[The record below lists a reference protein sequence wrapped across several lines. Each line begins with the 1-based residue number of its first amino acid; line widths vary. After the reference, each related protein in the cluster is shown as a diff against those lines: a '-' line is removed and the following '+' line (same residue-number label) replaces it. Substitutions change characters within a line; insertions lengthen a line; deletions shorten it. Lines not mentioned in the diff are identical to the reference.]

1 MNLRLVV
8 FDWDGTLMDSI
19 GTIVGCMR
27 AALEEIGAPPP
38 RELDSIRH
46 AIGLGLRETLDA
58 LYPDA
63 DDLFRSRVVE
73 AYRHHWFGS
82 HREQQVLF
90 PAVPELLTELASRGL
105 LLAVATGKSRRGLD
119 HDLARSGLAD
129 AFQATRTVDEAP
141 SKPAPGMLLDVL
153 AELGVSPGEA
163 LMVGDTT
170 YDLEMA
176 RNARVAAVGVTSG
189 AQGPEHLT
197 PFAPRAILPWA
208 TELPAWL
215 DGRAGRP

>member
-1 MNLRLVV
+1 MNLRLIV

-46 AIGLGLRETLDA
+46 AIGLGLREALDA
-58 LYPDA
+58 LYPEA
-63 DDLFRSRVVE
+63 DDTFRGQVVE
-73 AYRHHWFGS
+73 AYRHHWFSG
-82 HREQQVLF
+82 HREQQELF
-90 PAVPELLTELASRGL
+90 PRVPDLLADLTGRGL

-119 HDLARSGLAD
+119 HDLARTGLAS

-153 AELGVSPGEA
+153 EELGVKPGEA

-176 RNARVAAVGVTSG
+176 KNARVASVGVTSG

-215 DGRAGRP
+215 DGGQ